1 MVLNSRICSFCYK
14 VPTSIFYFKIVCLQT
29 STFLQRP
36 LLGSPQV
43 TINMNQQSS
52 SHHLHVVTKNLLV
65 TIVIMKTFRRQLF
78 GEWIF
83 LVIARLVMDKFWSLQ
98 VWQLEIFCHH
108 TFDNRKFSIAKHAS
122 MEMFWLPQVVWWIF
136 FHY

>member
-1 MVLNSRICSFCYK
+1 
-14 VPTSIFYFKIVCLQT
+14 
-29 STFLQRP
+29 
-36 LLGSPQV
+36 
-43 TINMNQQSS
+43 
-52 SHHLHVVTKNLLV
+52 
-65 TIVIMKTFRRQLF
+65 
-78 GEWIF
+78 
-83 LVIARLVMDKFWSLQ
+83 LQ